1 MQKPILVVL
10 AAGMGSRYGGM
21 KQLDPVGPAGQL
33 IIDYSI
39 YDARRAGFEKVIF
52 IIRKEKRS
60 RLPRR
65 HRGPAVPPDGGGLR
79 FPGPGGPAR
88 PLYRPG
94 RADQALWH
102 RQAVLSAR
110 SLIEGPFAVI
120 NSDDYYGPQAFQAV
134 YDHLSTHTDGARY
147 QYCMVGYQLQNT
159 VTENGSV
166 SRGMCQVGPDG
177 MLQSVTE
184 RTRIVQRDGLI
195 QYADGD
201 SWVTLPGSTTVSMGL
216 WGLGASFL
224 AEAEARFSRF
234 LAEELP
240 QNPLKCEY
248 FLPSVISQLIAR
260 TRPSSRYCTAPT
272 SGTASPTGK
281 ISPEWWPP
289 WPPSPGRAS
298 TPPNSDPKPK
308 GLVAKRAKKDRQ

>member
-1 MQKPILVVL
+1 MMQKPVLVVL

-52 IIRKEKRS
+52 IIRKENEADFRAAIGD
-60 RLPRR
+60 RLS
-65 HRGPAVPPDGGGLR
+65 HLMEVGYA
-79 FPGPGGPAR
+79 F
-88 PLYRPG
+88 
-94 RADQALWH
+94 QALEDLPAPYTVPAG
-102 RQAVLSAR
+102 RTKPFGTGQAVLSAR

-166 SRGMCQVGPDG
+166 SRGVCQVDPGG

-248 FLPSVISQLIAR
+248 FLPSVISQLIAEGKAQLKVLHSADKWYGVTYR
-260 TRPSSRYCTAPT
+260 EDKPGVVVALAALTRQ
-272 SGTASPTGK
+272 
-281 ISPEWWPP
+281 
-289 WPPSPGRAS
+289 
-298 TPPNSDPKPK
+298 
-308 GLVAKRAKKDRQ
+308 GLYPVQF